1 VRLAIGARPAAVV
14 GMVLR
19 RGARLAAAG
28 MAAGLAG
35 AFALMRLLSGMLY
48 EVRPDDPATLLA
60 VVALLGSVAIL
71 ACALPARRAV
81 RVDPIAALRED

>member
-1 VRLAIGARPAAVV
+1 
-14 GMVLR
+14 MVLR
-19 RGARLAAAG
+19 RGAGLAAAG

-48 EVRPDDPATLLA
+48 EVRPDDPATLAA
-60 VVALLGSVAIL
+60 VVALLGSVALL